1 MQPTKPSGGPA
12 DRARHRRSAT
22 GRSYRALLVAVMLWL
37 VAACSSP
44 PEAPLEAGD
53 RINLSTALAYRE
65 GDPEIEVVSP
75 EDGAT
80 VMSPVEIVVET
91 RNLTLSPPGETQDG
105 EGHLHV
111 MVDLPCEQPGVVIP
125 TDAETV
131 HGSEGMGR
139 IAVELAPGRHELCV
153 QVGDGFHIAVAI
165 QDRIVV
171 NVVEDQRLDSTDL
184 DSTDLDSTDRRP

>member
-1 MQPTKPSGGPA
+1 MHPTRPSGGPA
-12 DRARHRRSAT
+12 DWARHRRSAI
-22 GRSYRALLVAVMLWL
+22 GRSHPALLVATMLWL

-44 PEAPLEAGD
+44 PQAPLEAGE

-80 VMSPVEIVVET
+80 VTSPVEIVVET

-111 MVDLPCEQPGVVIP
+111 LIDLPCEQPGLVIP

-139 IAVELAPGRHELCV
+139 IAVDLPPGRHELCV

-171 NVVEDQRLDSTDL
+171 NVVEDQRIDGIDL
-184 DSTDLDSTDRRP
+184 DGIDPRP